1 MPANLT
7 PEYLD
12 AEQEYKA
19 ARTHQERIA
28 ALERM
33 LATVPKHKG
42 TEKLQADIKR
52 RLSQERKEAHKKGGS
67 RSAPVYLV
75 EKEGAGQLALIGP
88 PNSGKSSLVA
98 ALTHAEPEIAEFPFS
113 TRLPCPGMMQFE
125 NVQIQLVDL
134 PPLSREFMEPWLPQ
148 AIRHVGE
155 GILVVDISDPG
166 LLEEIEFIEGLL
178 EERRLNRP
186 RMLVANKS
194 DLDPTGEDFQVLK
207 DLLGERYR
215 MLAVSAATGSNLD
228 RFRKEVFDLL
238 ELVRVYTKRPGEA
251 RGPDC
256 ALCAAP
262 RGHGSGCGS
271 ARAQGFRRAPEVRPA
286 VCQRRQARWVDG
298 GAHPLSGRRRH
309 PGIPPVIR

>member
-52 RLSQERKEAHKKGGS
+52 RLSQARKEAHKKGGS

-75 EKEGAGQLALIGP
+75 EKEGVGQLALIGP

-98 ALTHAEPEIAEFPFS
+98 ALTHAEPEIADFPFS

-134 PPLSREFMEPWLPQ
+134 PPVSREFMEPWLPQ
-148 AIRHVGE
+148 AIRHVGD
-155 GILVVDISDPG
+155 GILVVDISDPD
-166 LLEEIEFIEGLL
+166 LLEQIEFIERLL
-178 EERRLNRP
+178 DERRLKRP
-186 RMLVANKS
+186 RMLIANKS
-194 DLDPTGEDFQVLK
+194 DLDPSGEDFQVLE
-207 DLLGERYR
+207 DLFRERYR
-215 MLAVSAATGSNLD
+215 MLAVSAATGANLH

-238 ELVRVYTKRPGEA
+238 ELVRVYTKRPGKPADLTAPYVLRRGATVLDAA
-251 RGPDC
+251 RHVHKDF
-256 ALCAAP
+256 AEHLKY
-262 RGHGSGCGS
+262 
-271 ARAQGFRRAPEVRPA
+271 ARLYTK
-286 VCQRRQARWVDG
+286 D
-298 GAHPLSGRRRH
+298 GRRDGLMVERTH
-309 PGIPPVIR
+309 LVEDEDILEFHV

>member
-238 ELVRVYTKRPGEA
+238 ELVRVYTKRPGKPADLTAPYVLRRGATVLDAA
-251 RGPDC
+251 RHVHKDF
-256 ALCAAP
+256 AERLKY
-262 RGHGSGCGS
+262 
-271 ARAQGFRRAPEVRPA
+271 ARLYTK
-286 VCQRRQARWVDG
+286 D
-298 GAHPLSGRRRH
+298 GRRDGLMVERTH
-309 PGIPPVIR
+309 LVEDEDILEFHL

>member
-215 MLAVSAATGSNLD
+215 MLAVSAATGANLD

-238 ELVRVYTKRPGEA
+238 ELVRVYTKRPGKPADLTAPYVLRRGATVLDAA
-251 RGPDC
+251 RHVHKDF
-256 ALCAAP
+256 AERLKY
-262 RGHGSGCGS
+262 
-271 ARAQGFRRAPEVRPA
+271 ARLYTK
-286 VCQRRQARWVDG
+286 D
-298 GAHPLSGRRRH
+298 GRRDGLMVERTH
-309 PGIPPVIR
+309 LVEDEDILEFHL

>member
-98 ALTHAEPEIAEFPFS
+98 TLTHAEPEIAEFPFS

-148 AIRHVGE
+148 AIRHVGV

-215 MLAVSAATGSNLD
+215 MLAVSAATGANLD

-238 ELVRVYTKRPGEA
+238 ELVRVYTKRPGKPADLTAPYVLRRGATVLDAA
-251 RGPDC
+251 RHVHKDF
-256 ALCAAP
+256 AERLKY
-262 RGHGSGCGS
+262 
-271 ARAQGFRRAPEVRPA
+271 ARLYTK
-286 VCQRRQARWVDG
+286 D
-298 GAHPLSGRRRH
+298 GRRDGLMVERTH
-309 PGIPPVIR
+309 LVEDEDILEFHLYY

>member
-238 ELVRVYTKRPGEA
+238 ELVRVYTKRPGKPADLTAPYVLRRGATVLDAA
-251 RGPDC
+251 RHVHKDF
-256 ALCAAP
+256 AERLKY
-262 RGHGSGCGS
+262 
-271 ARAQGFRRAPEVRPA
+271 ARLYAK
-286 VCQRRQARWVDG
+286 D
-298 GAHPLSGRRRH
+298 GRRDGLMVERTH
-309 PGIPPVIR
+309 LVEDEDILEFHL

>member
-67 RSAPVYLV
+67 RSAPVFLV

-134 PPLSREFMEPWLPQ
+134 PPLSRDFMEPWLPQ

-155 GILVVDISDPG
+155 GILVVDISDPD

-178 EERRLNRP
+178 EERRLKRP

-194 DLDPTGEDFQVLK
+194 DLDPTGEDFRVLQ

-215 MLAVSAATGSNLD
+215 MLAVSAATGANLD
-228 RFRKEVFDLL
+228 RFRREVFDLL
-238 ELVRVYTKRPGEA
+238 ELVRVYTKRPGKPADLTAPYVLRRGATVLDVA
-251 RGPDC
+251 RHVHKDF
-256 ALCAAP
+256 AERLKY
-262 RGHGSGCGS
+262 
-271 ARAQGFRRAPEVRPA
+271 ARLYTK
-286 VCQRRQARWVDG
+286 D
-298 GAHPLSGRRRH
+298 GRRDGLMVERTH
-309 PGIPPVIR
+309 LVEDEDILEFHV